1 MTRLIDLMIHFGS
14 LKLFSK
20 QELFIESFLR
30 LLIHITRKINSE
42 QTAG

>member
-1 MTRLIDLMIHFGS
+1 MTCLIALTIHFGS

-20 QELFIESFLR
+20 RELYIESFSQF
-30 LLIHITRKINSE
+30 LIHVTRKINSE